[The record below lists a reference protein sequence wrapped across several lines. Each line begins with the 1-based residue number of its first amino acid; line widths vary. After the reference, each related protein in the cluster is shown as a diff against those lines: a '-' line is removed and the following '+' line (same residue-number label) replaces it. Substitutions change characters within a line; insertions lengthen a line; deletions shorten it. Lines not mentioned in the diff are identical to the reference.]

1 MTAKPGY
8 QPIYIYRGDPFSMTL
23 SSTVDG
29 AVEVVSAADALAQIR
44 VSEDATS
51 VLADINVA
59 VAGETQVTLSLTA
72 AETALLRTGVHVWD
86 FQPSPTGETWL
97 RGPVT
102 VEGDVS
108 RDAA

>member
-8 QPIYIYRGDPFSMTL
+8 QPIYIYRGDPFTMTL
-23 SSTVDG
+23 SSSLDGVAETVTAD
-29 AVEVVSAADALAQIR
+29 DALAQIR
-44 VSEDATS
+44 ASEDATS
-51 VLADINVA
+51 PLAGMNVA
-59 VAGETQVTLSLTA
+59 VEGDSEITLSLTA
-72 AETALLRTGVHVWD
+72 AETAELPVGVHVWD
-86 FQPSPTGETWL
+86 FQPAPDAETWL